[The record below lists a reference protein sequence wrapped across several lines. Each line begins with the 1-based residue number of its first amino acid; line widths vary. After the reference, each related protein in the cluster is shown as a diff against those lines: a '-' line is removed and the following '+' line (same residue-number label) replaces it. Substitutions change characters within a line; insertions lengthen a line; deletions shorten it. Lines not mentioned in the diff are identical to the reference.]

1 MITHHV
7 HTQVLY
13 MSYIQTKFHYK
24 VYIKQT
30 VYKEMPYIATNKHKI
45 VASEIHFQ
53 LNKVTRR
60 HRLEQWIQN
69 QS

>member
-7 HTQVLY
+7 HMHHTQVLY

-24 VYIKQT
+24 VYIKQP
-30 VYKEMPYIATNKHKI
+30 VYKEMPYTCIATNKHKI

-53 LNKVTRR
+53 LNKVT
-60 HRLEQWIQN
+60 
-69 QS
+69 

>member
-7 HTQVLY
+7 HASYTSIY

-24 VYIKQT
+24 VYIKQP
-30 VYKEMPYIATNKHKI
+30 VYKEMSYIATNKHKI

-53 LNKVTRR
+53 LNKVT
-60 HRLEQWIQN
+60 
-69 QS
+69 

>member
-7 HTQVLY
+7 HASYTSIIQELY
-13 MSYIQTKFHYK
+13 TKFHYK
-24 VYIKQT
+24 VYIKQP

-53 LNKVTRR
+53 LNKVT
-60 HRLEQWIQN
+60 
-69 QS
+69 